1 MEQIITHLKSQR
13 KDLKQLEQLSDSARI
28 SAMVDV
34 ALISLYNRLTNRMD
48 MDPQEIRRSG
58 AVLATGE
65 FGRRQL
71 GPYSP
76 ITLLFLQ
83 TPEAPFKEEA
93 WTTGI
98 VQPLQQAGWSV
109 EFQMATT
116 EQVVESCLV
125 DFDWLSNIIDSRF
138 ISGSRP
144 LVDDLRLN
152 LAQRI
157 NADKDRQSIRIFL
170 EEWKERQAAQRDP
183 RCLLEPDLEYSGG
196 GLGELNRIR
205 WAGFLLNGRGN
216 LAEMD
221 TLDPD
226 SLAALQKAEGFL
238 LRLRNHLQHLRER
251 QETRLQYEAQ
261 QAVAQSLGYQDQG
274 DFPAVEV
281 MMKEVEGH
289 FYEVRL
295 IAERFRE
302 LLREW
307 LAAEEREAA
316 KPIKREVAPGMWVE
330 LGRLMVNP
338 QVFANPDDALLELF
352 KQSLRLGLP
361 LGVEAYQW
369 ARSHAH
375 LLAEVFEGKAEL
387 RDWLFDIIREE
398 TADIETIRALYDTEV
413 LQTLIP
419 ELRQVHALVQHDAF
433 HLYPVHEHH
442 LLTFAE
448 LKKLFKGDYDS
459 DYPQIP
465 EWLDGISDQE
475 VLLLAG
481 LIHDVGKSGGHG
493 HARRGGDMALL
504 IGERL
509 GLADEERE
517 LLSFFVTNHV
527 LLTDSAARRDLSD
540 EQMIQHC
547 TSLIGSVEL
556 LKMLMLHS
564 FADLRAT
571 GPNAW
576 EFWQDLPMLELYQ
589 SLLQRLE
596 KGDPDEKTVS
606 ARLQFLRRR
615 VEELLAEEATP
626 EALDYYFEQLA
637 PRYLFSAT
645 AEEMVSQFR
654 LERLLEKATV
664 SWEVQGKKGK
674 WELTVMSHQPFG
686 LLVKVAGILTLNQ
699 LDIRQAKTHTKKNGV
714 ALQIFEVAALH
725 PKMEISWDQVMD
737 DLEKTLQGRLALE
750 YRLAQHAKEY
760 RRKKGLTPEKPD
772 EVVVDNDS
780 SDEYTIIEVYTKDR
794 PGLLYAITRTLMDL
808 QLQVFLA
815 KISTR
820 MDQVAD
826 IFYVLT
832 QDGQRVEDAEHA
844 EEIKQALLFSLQ

>member
-1 MEQIITHLKSQR
+1 MEKIVAHLRSQR
-13 KDLKQLEQLSDSARI
+13 EKLRELDQLEDPGRI

-48 MDPQEIRRSG
+48 VDPQEIRRSG

-76 ITLLFLQ
+76 TTLLFLQ
-83 TPEAPFKEEA
+83 TPETPFKEEA
-93 WTTGI
+93 WATGI
-98 VQPLQQAGWSV
+98 VQPLQQAGWEVQSQV
-109 EFQMATT
+109 ATT
-116 EQVVESCLV
+116 EEAVELCLR

-144 LVDDLRLN
+144 LVDGLHLTLLQEIGVN
-152 LAQRI
+152 
-157 NADKDRQSIRIFL
+157 KDRQSIRIFL

-205 WAGFLLNGRGN
+205 WAAYLLNGRGD
-216 LAEMD
+216 LAELD
-221 TLDPD
+221 TLDAD
-226 SLAALQKAEGFL
+226 NLAALKQAERFL
-238 LRLRNHLQHLRER
+238 LRVRNHLQHLRER

-261 QAVAQSLGYQDQG
+261 QQVAQSLDYQDQG

-281 MMKEVEGH
+281 MMKETEGH

-295 IAERFRE
+295 IAERYRE

-307 LAAEEREAA
+307 LASGETEATQ
-316 KPIKREVAPGMWVE
+316 PSKREVAPGMWVQ
-330 LGRLMVNP
+330 LRRLMVNP
-338 QVFANPDDALLELF
+338 EAFTSPDEAVMALF
-352 KQSLRLGLP
+352 KQSVRLGLP

-369 ARSHAH
+369 ARNHAQ
-375 LLAEVFEGKAEL
+375 LLTEVFEGKPEL
-387 RDWLFDIIREE
+387 RDWLFEIIREE
-398 TADIETIRALYDTEV
+398 TVEIETIRALYDAEV
-413 LQTLIP
+413 LPTLIP

-442 LLTFAE
+442 LRTFAE
-448 LKKLFKGDYDS
+448 LKKLLNGDYDS
-459 DYPQIP
+459 AYPQVP
-465 EWLDGISDQE
+465 EWLEGVRDQE

-493 HARRGGDMALL
+493 HARRGGDMAPL

-509 GLADEERE
+509 GLTDEERE
-517 LLSFFVTNHV
+517 LLSFLVTNHV
-527 LLTDSAARRDLSD
+527 LLTDSAARRDLDD
-540 EQMIQHC
+540 EQMIQNC
-547 TSLIGSVEL
+547 VSIIGSVDL

-564 FADLRAT
+564 LADLRAT
-571 GPNAW
+571 GPTAW
-576 EFWQDLPMLELYQ
+576 EYWQGLPILELYQ
-589 SLLQRLE
+589 SLLHRLKE
-596 KGDPDEKTVS
+596 GDPDEKTAA
-606 ARLQFLRRR
+606 ARRHFLRRR
-615 VEELLAEEATP
+615 LGELLAKEATP
-626 EALDYYFEQLA
+626 EELDDYFEQLA

-654 LERLLEKATV
+654 LERRLEEKAI
-664 SWEVQGKKGK
+664 SWQVQEKQDK
-674 WELTVMSHQPFG
+674 WELTVMSRQPLG
-686 LLVKVAGILTLNQ
+686 LLARVAGVLTLNQ
-699 LDIRQAKTHTKKNGV
+699 LDIRKAKTHTKKNGV
-714 ALQIFEVAALH
+714 ALLIFEVAALE
-725 PKMEISWDQVMD
+725 PQMEISWEKVMS
-737 DLEKTLQGRLALE
+737 DLQKAQQGRLALE
-750 YRLAQHAKEY
+750 YRLALHAAKQK
-760 RRKKGLTPEKPD
+760 RKKRRVPEKPD
-772 EVVVDNDS
+772 EVVADNDS
-780 SDEYTIIEVYTKDR
+780 SDEYTIIEVYTTDR
-794 PGLLYAITRTLMDL
+794 PGLLYSITRTMLDL

-832 QDGQRVEDAEHA
+832 HEGQRVVDPEHV